1 MIDAFYFSYIVIA
14 LVSSVLTLY
23 LAYRQEVNRKL
34 AGLHFIVSLWSGI
47 IATNYFLNFIPGN
60 LTLFADWLLTTPL
73 LITALIMTYSD
84 LKENLNWLAPILQA
98 GVIISGI
105 LSLNNS
111 LFFWIGSILLV
122 PVFYITYRGIK
133 TIKGK
138 IAVGL
143 FFLLWI
149 GYPILFYLSTITQS
163 ISTETGLVG
172 ITILAVF
179 SKQIFGFIDLLIL
192 DS

>member
-47 IATNYFLNFIPGN
+47 IATNYFLKFMPGK
-60 LTLFADWLLTTPL
+60 LTLFADWLITTPL

-84 LKENLNWLAPILQA
+84 LKKDLNWLAPILQA
-98 GVIISGI
+98 GVITSGI
-105 LSLNNS
+105 LSLNNT
-111 LFFWIGSILLV
+111 LFFWIGSLLLV
-122 PVFYITYRGIK
+122 PVFYITYRNIE

-138 IAVGL
+138 IGVGL
-143 FFLLWI
+143 FSLLWT
-149 GYPILFYLSTITQS
+149 GYPILFYLSTINQS
-163 ISTETGLVG
+163 ISTETGLIG
-172 ITILAVF
+172 ITILAIF

-192 DS
+192 DG